1 MKASEEADYREFVV
15 SRYDALRRVAYLL
28 CRDWHTADDL
38 VSITLGKL
46 YRHWHRGKDAHNLDA
61 YVRAMLTRTWL
72 DELRRPWRREV
83 ATESLPEAVQ
93 PAATPTDRVALLALL
108 GRLPPRQRAVVVLR
122 HYCDLSVEETADL
135 LGISVGAVKSQSA
148 RGLAALRLPAI
159 RQYASQE

>member
-1 MKASEEADYREFVV
+1 MKASEVADYREFVV

-93 PAATPTDRVALLALL
+93 PAATPTDRVALLTLL

-148 RGLAALRLPAI
+148 RGLAALRLPAT
-159 RQYASQE
+159 RQYANQE

>member
-72 DELRRPWRREV
+72 DELRRPWRREI

-93 PAATPTDRVALLALL
+93 PAPTPTDRVALLTLL

-122 HYCDLSVEETADL
+122 HYCDLSVEETADI
-135 LGISVGAVKSQSA
+135 LGISAGAVKSQSA

-159 RQYASQE
+159 HQYANQE